1 MSRSSKGFALLEL
14 IVGLAIFLFMLV
26 TSLPMW
32 EGFLQISEMA
42 KIDSACRLLATD
54 IADIQNKSLFRN
66 LEGPAYVIM
75 LDRYGDGYTIIK
87 SQTIVKNV
95 RFSKLG
101 LDPVVATC
109 ANTNKISFSTTGSPQ
124 RAVSVNI
131 YSRKNNLK
139 RKYVEVQPVTGRIV
153 ITDETT

>member
-1 MSRSSKGFALLEL
+1 MVNSRKGFALLEL
-14 IVGLAIFLFMLV
+14 IAGLSIFFFMLV
-26 TSLPMW
+26 ISLPMW
-32 EGFLQISEMA
+32 QGFLEISEMA
-42 KIDSACRLLATD
+42 KVNSACRLLATD

-66 LEGPAYVIM
+66 LEEPAYLIM

-87 SQTIVKNV
+87 NQTIVKNV
-95 RFSKLG
+95 RFSELG
-101 LDPVVATC
+101 LNPVVATC
-109 ANTNKISFSTTGSPQ
+109 ANTNKISFSTNGSPQ
-124 RAVSVNI
+124 RAVSVNV

>member
-1 MSRSSKGFALLEL
+1 
-14 IVGLAIFLFMLV
+14 MLV
-26 TSLPMW
+26 ISLPMW
-32 EGFLQISEMA
+32 QGFLEISEMA
-42 KIDSACRLLATD
+42 KVNSACRLLATD

-66 LEGPAYVIM
+66 LEEPAYLIM

-87 SQTIVKNV
+87 NQTIVKNV
-95 RFSKLG
+95 RFSELG
-101 LDPVVATC
+101 LNPVVATC
-109 ANTNKISFSTTGSPQ
+109 ANTNKISFSTNGSPQ
-124 RAVSVNI
+124 RAVSVNV

>member
-1 MSRSSKGFALLEL
+1 MATSSKGFALLEL

-26 TSLPMW
+26 ISLPMW

-54 IADIQNKSLFRN
+54 IADIQNKALFRN

-87 SQTIVKNV
+87 NQTIVKSV
-95 RFSKLG
+95 RFSELG
-101 LDPVVATC
+101 LETIVATC

-124 RAVSVNI
+124 RAVNVNV
-131 YSRKNNLK
+131 YSRKNNSK

>member
-1 MSRSSKGFALLEL
+1 MVNSRKGFALLEL
-14 IVGLAIFLFMLV
+14 IAGLSIFFFMLV
-26 TSLPMW
+26 ISLPMW
-32 EGFLQISEMA
+32 QGFLEISEMV
-42 KIDSACRLLATD
+42 KVNSACRLLATD

-66 LEGPAYVIM
+66 LEEPAYLIM

-87 SQTIVKNV
+87 NQTIVKNV
-95 RFSKLG
+95 RFSELG
-101 LDPVVATC
+101 LNPVVATC
-109 ANTNKISFSTTGSPQ
+109 ANTNKISFSTNGSPQ
-124 RAVSVNI
+124 RAVSVNV

>member
-1 MSRSSKGFALLEL
+1 MVNSRKGFALLEL
-14 IVGLAIFLFMLV
+14 IAGLSIFFFMLV
-26 TSLPMW
+26 ISLPMW
-32 EGFLQISEMA
+32 QGFLEISEMA
-42 KIDSACRLLATD
+42 NVNSACRLLATD

-66 LEGPAYVIM
+66 LEEPAYLIM

-87 SQTIVKNV
+87 NQTIVKNV
-95 RFSKLG
+95 RFSELG
-101 LDPVVATC
+101 LNPVVATC
-109 ANTNKISFSTTGSPQ
+109 ANTNKISFSTNGSPQ
-124 RAVSVNI
+124 RAVSVNV

>member
-1 MSRSSKGFALLEL
+1 MVNSRKGFALLEL
-14 IVGLAIFLFMLV
+14 IAGLSIFFFMLV
-26 TSLPMW
+26 ISLPMW
-32 EGFLQISEMA
+32 QGFLGISEMA
-42 KIDSACRLLATD
+42 KVNSACRLLATD

-66 LEGPAYVIM
+66 LEEPAYLIM

-87 SQTIVKNV
+87 NQTIVKNV
-95 RFSKLG
+95 RFSELG
-101 LDPVVATC
+101 LNPVVATC
-109 ANTNKISFSTTGSPQ
+109 ANTNKISFSTNGSPQ
-124 RAVSVNI
+124 RAVSVNV

>member
-1 MSRSSKGFALLEL
+1 MTKSRKGFTLLEL
-14 IVGLAIFLFMLV
+14 IIGLAIFSFMLV
-26 TSLPMW
+26 ISLPLL

-42 KIDSACRLLATD
+42 KVNSACQLLATD

-66 LEGPAYVIM
+66 LEGPAYIIM

-87 SQTIVKNV
+87 NQTIVKSV
-95 RFSKLG
+95 RFSELG
-101 LDPVVATC
+101 LETIVATC

-124 RAVSVNI
+124 RAVNVNV
-131 YSRKNNLK
+131 YSRKNDSK

>member
-1 MSRSSKGFALLEL
+1 MSKGCKGFALLEL
-14 IVGLAIFLFMLV
+14 IVCLAIFLFMLV
-26 TSLPMW
+26 VSSPLW

-42 KIDSACRLLATD
+42 KVNSACKLLATD

-66 LEGPAYVIM
+66 LEGPVYLIM
-75 LDRYGDGYTIIK
+75 LDRYGDGYTIIEN
-87 SQTIVKNV
+87 QIIIKNV
-95 RFSKLG
+95 RFSEIG

-124 RAVSVNI
+124 RAVSVNV
-131 YSRKNNLK
+131 YSKKNNSK

>member
-1 MSRSSKGFALLEL
+1 MVNSRKGFAILEL
-14 IVGLAIFLFMLV
+14 IAGLSIFFFMLV
-26 TSLPMW
+26 ISLPMW
-32 EGFLQISEMA
+32 QGFLEISEMA
-42 KIDSACRLLATD
+42 KVNSACRLLATD

-66 LEGPAYVIM
+66 LEEPAYLIM

-87 SQTIVKNV
+87 NQTIVKNV
-95 RFSKLG
+95 RFSELG
-101 LDPVVATC
+101 LNPVVATC
-109 ANTNKISFSTTGSPQ
+109 ANTNKISFSTNGSPQ
-124 RAVSVNI
+124 RAVSVNV

>member
-1 MSRSSKGFALLEL
+1 MPSSKGFALLEL

-26 TSLPMW
+26 ISLPMW

-54 IADIQNKSLFRN
+54 IADIQNKALFRN

-109 ANTNKISFSTTGSPQ
+109 ANTNRISFSTTGSPQ
-124 RAVSVNI
+124 RAVSVNV
-131 YSRKNNLK
+131 YSRKNSSK
-139 RKYVEVQPVTGRIV
+139 RKKLRICRRLQ
-153 ITDETT
+153 

>member
-1 MSRSSKGFALLEL
+1 MVNSRKGFALLEL
-14 IVGLAIFLFMLV
+14 IAGVSIFFFMLV
-26 TSLPMW
+26 ISLPMW
-32 EGFLQISEMA
+32 QGFLGISEMA
-42 KIDSACRLLATD
+42 KVNSACRLLATD

-66 LEGPAYVIM
+66 LEEPAYLIM

-87 SQTIVKNV
+87 NQTIVKNV
-95 RFSKLG
+95 RFSELG
-101 LDPVVATC
+101 LNPVVATC
-109 ANTNKISFSTTGSPQ
+109 ANTNKISFSTNGSPQ
-124 RAVSVNI
+124 RAVSVNV

>member
-1 MSRSSKGFALLEL
+1 MVNSRKGFALLEL
-14 IVGLAIFLFMLV
+14 IAGVSIFFFMLV
-26 TSLPMW
+26 ISLPMW
-32 EGFLQISEMA
+32 QGFLEISEMA
-42 KIDSACRLLATD
+42 KVNSACRLLATD

-66 LEGPAYVIM
+66 LEEPAYLIM

-87 SQTIVKNV
+87 NQTIVKNV
-95 RFSKLG
+95 RFSELG
-101 LDPVVATC
+101 LNPVVATC
-109 ANTNKISFSTTGSPQ
+109 ANTNKISFSTNGSPQ
-124 RAVSVNI
+124 RAVSVNV

>member
-1 MSRSSKGFALLEL
+1 MVNSRKGVALLEL
-14 IVGLAIFLFMLV
+14 IAGLSIFFFMLV
-26 TSLPMW
+26 ISLPMW
-32 EGFLQISEMA
+32 QGFLEISEMA
-42 KIDSACRLLATD
+42 KVNSACRLLATD

-66 LEGPAYVIM
+66 LEEPAYLIM

-87 SQTIVKNV
+87 NQTIVKNV
-95 RFSKLG
+95 RFSELG
-101 LDPVVATC
+101 LNPVVATC
-109 ANTNKISFSTTGSPQ
+109 ANTNKISFSTNGSPQ
-124 RAVSVNI
+124 RAVSVNV

>member
-1 MSRSSKGFALLEL
+1 MATSSKGFALLEL

-26 TSLPMW
+26 ISLPMW
-32 EGFLQISEMA
+32 EGFLQISEMV

-66 LEGPAYVIM
+66 LEEPAYVIM

-87 SQTIVKNV
+87 NQTTVKNV
-95 RFSKLG
+95 RFSELG
-101 LDPVVATC
+101 LDSVVATC

-124 RAVSVNI
+124 RAVSINV
-131 YSRKNNLK
+131 YSRNNNLK

>member
-1 MSRSSKGFALLEL
+1 MVNSRKGFALLEL
-14 IVGLAIFLFMLV
+14 IAGLSIFFFMLV
-26 TSLPMW
+26 ISLPMW
-32 EGFLQISEMA
+32 QGFLEISEMA
-42 KIDSACRLLATD
+42 KVNSACRLLATD

-66 LEGPAYVIM
+66 LEEPAYLIM

-87 SQTIVKNV
+87 NQTIVKNV
-95 RFSKLG
+95 RFSELG
-101 LDPVVATC
+101 LNPVVATC
-109 ANTNKISFSTTGSPQ
+109 ANTNKISFSTNGSPK
-124 RAVSVNI
+124 RAVSVNV